1 MDSVVM
7 YHSIGVGARLVT
19 CRHMKTP
26 LAGRQLALL
35 MLTVSI
41 NKDNVR
47 LCQLLVGDPRRRNQ
61 QSALITYAHVTCRP

>member
-7 YHSIGVGARLVT
+7 YHGIGVRARLV

-35 MLTVSI
+35 MLTVCI

-47 LCQLLVGDPRRRNQ
+47 LCQLLVGIPVGVISN
-61 QSALITYAHVTCRP
+61 PP